1 MNRRN
6 ACSVKSGLKVP
17 LAQPHKII
25 TQKKSFLPL
34 LICFSSTFRP

>member
-1 MNRRN
+1 MNFYLI
-6 ACSVKSGLKVP
+6 STQVP

-34 LICFSSTFRP
+34 LICFSSKFRP